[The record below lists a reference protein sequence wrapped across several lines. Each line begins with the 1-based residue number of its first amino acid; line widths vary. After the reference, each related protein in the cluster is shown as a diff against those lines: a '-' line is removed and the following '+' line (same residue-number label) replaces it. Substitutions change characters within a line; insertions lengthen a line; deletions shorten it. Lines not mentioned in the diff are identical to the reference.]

1 MEAPHRAFGRVGNRV
16 QPSRLAPTAFAVA
29 VLGLCFLA
37 GEMIAGDL
45 ARLDMAVL
53 AAFRS
58 AGDLGQPLGPAWLKE
73 AGRDITALG
82 SFAILGILFAA
93 TVGYLILIGRR
104 DAAKLVSVTVMGG
117 AVVSAALQLWLDRP
131 GPDGPYI
138 VFTASFPSEHA
149 TLSAMTFLTLG
160 ALLSQLATDKRV
172 RVYLMSLAIIL
183 TLAVGLSRIYL
194 GVHYP
199 SDVLAG
205 WCIGSVWAALCWTL
219 GLRLQQHRDDQEP
232 AAVPA
237 ES

>member
-1 MEAPHRAFGRVGNRV
+1 MEPA
-16 QPSRLAPTAFAVA
+16 SRLAPTAFAVA

-58 AGDLGQPLGPAWLKE
+58 AGDLGRPLGPPWLQE

-82 SFAILGILFAA
+82 SFAFLGILFAA

-104 DAAKLVSVTVMGG
+104 DAAKLVSVTVIGG
-117 AVVSAALQLWLDRP
+117 AAVSAALQLWLDRP
-131 GPDGPYI
+131 GPDGPYV
-138 VFTASFPSEHA
+138 VFTANFPSEHA

-160 ALLSQLATDKRV
+160 AVLSQMATDRRV
-172 RVYLMSLAIIL
+172 RAYLMALAIIL
-183 TLAVGLSRIYL
+183 TVAVGLSRIYL

-219 GLRLQQHRDDQEP
+219 GLRLQQRRDVQAP